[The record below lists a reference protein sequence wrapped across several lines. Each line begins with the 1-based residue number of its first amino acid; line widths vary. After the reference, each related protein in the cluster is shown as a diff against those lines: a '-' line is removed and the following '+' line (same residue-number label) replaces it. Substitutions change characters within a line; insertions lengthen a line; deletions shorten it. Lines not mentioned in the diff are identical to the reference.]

1 MRVVRLA
8 SLLHSV
14 RRNSPQP
21 HTHSMMAAAFAKS
34 PMLSPKQG
42 FTTPSGK
49 VCAPSAIKGILG
61 DAAQSRTLKRT
72 DAKGRRIL
80 EVRRPS

>member
-1 MRVVRLA
+1 MHVT
-8 SLLHSV
+8 
-14 RRNSPQP
+14 P
-21 HTHSMMAAAFAKS
+21 AAATHALNDGRSLRKIADA
-34 PMLSPKQG
+34 LAEQG

-49 VCAPSAIKGILG
+49 VYAPSAIKGILG